1 MVLGVSWGLC
11 FTGFL
16 CGSGCFVRVSIFIS
30 GVCLFFFV
38 GEFLFSI
45 LFICRSGFFFDGV
58 IFIFPFLICV
68 MRLWLHLVMYA
79 EGGVCVF
86 WKAVVG
92 VFWLLCFDWFVLVKW
107 LCKALWFFFFWLCY
121 NLFSNESSMSGYR
134 QENTA

>member
-58 IFIFPFLICV
+58 IFMFPFLICV

-79 EGGVCVF
+79 EGGCVCILESSC
-86 WKAVVG
+86 W
-92 VFWLLCFDWFVLVKW
+92 CVLV
-107 LCKALWFFFFWLCY
+107 AVF
-121 NLFSNESSMSGYR
+121 
-134 QENTA
+134 